1 MILDTNALSA
11 FVDGDRDLIRVI
23 GKEPELAVPVIVL
36 GEYLYGIRQ
45 SRLRARYEEWLRR
58 RLPLFHVLDVRQE
71 TAGWYAEIRR
81 ELKEAGK
88 PIPSNDI
95 WIAALAKE
103 HRLSVVSRDGHF
115 EVVNGVRVLRW

>member
-11 FVDGDRDLIRVI
+11 FADGDRELIGAI
-23 GKEPELAVPVIVL
+23 GKEPELAVPVVVL

-45 SRLRARYEEWLRR
+45 SRFRPRYEEWLRR
-58 RLPLFHVLDVRQE
+58 RLGLFHVLPVRQE

-88 PIPSNDI
+88 PIPSNDV
-95 WIAALAKE
+95 WIAALARE
-103 HRLSVVSRDGHF
+103 HRLAVVSRDTHF
-115 EVVNGVRVLRW
+115 GAVSGLRLMAW